1 MYSNSFRSLLKTP
14 VFFLVSACCFLIF
27 PFAAQSDD
35 SWFRLHGSLGASTD
49 YFQGNSTLP
58 ALDPVH
64 RASFTISLTLFNQ
77 VELPFTAYIT
87 NRSGAGYSQPF
98 SQFGVSPKIGDWL
111 QLHAGYFNKNYS
123 EFTLGDVRLLGGG
136 ADITSKQFQVSALY
150 GYSLLARPPDSTQ
163 NFGGT
168 YARRILGGRAGFTS
182 DKSIFAVTIVHAQ
195 DEETSIIPTAST
207 HLPYENFLTS
217 LSYSGSIIDNVLDIN
232 AEAGLSLFNANTN
245 AMLADSANRVT
256 ELESL
261 VGFNSSSSMDAAF
274 RFGAGVNFSESFSI
288 RGNFR
293 WVGPGFISLGYNQ
306 LLNDVLEVTVS
317 PSLRLFDNSLS
328 LSGSIGS
335 RSNNLRGLK
344 ESTTSQLIGSASVNA
359 QLTQQI
365 AIDASYSNFG
375 MRSTAVNDTIRTS
388 NIAQFFSL
396 SPRINFQLF
405 GGANTASVSAQY
417 QASEDRTQFSGN
429 AINSRN
435 TTLSAMHSIAFES
448 SLSFTTLAMKNNGET
463 GGSTGISTS
472 ITTINETVGY
482 SIFDKTLALSASLGM
497 NFIKAVTEN
506 SQFFVRGTAS
516 YSAGAWGNLGL
527 SLMSNSYSYT
537 ATGALSYSEFQA
549 SLQYGVSF

>member
-14 VFFLVSACCFLIF
+14 VFFLVSSAFLLF
-27 PFAAQSDD
+27 CPFAAQSED
-35 SWFRLHGSLGASTD
+35 SWLRLHGSLGASTD
-49 YFQGNSTLP
+49 YFQGNATLP

-98 SQFGVSPKIGDWL
+98 SQIGVSPKIGDWL
-111 QLHAGYFNKNYS
+111 QLHGGYFNKNYS

-136 ADITSKQFQVSALY
+136 ADITSKKFQVSALY
-150 GYSLLARPPDSTQ
+150 GYSLLARAPDSSQ

-168 YARRILGGRAGFTS
+168 YARRILGGRFGFTS
-182 DKSIFAVTIVHAQ
+182 EQNIFAITIVHAQ
-195 DEETSIIPTAST
+195 DEQSSIIPTAST
-207 HLPYENFLTS
+207 RLPYENFLTS
-217 LSYSGSIIDNVLDIN
+217 LSYSGSIIENVLDVN

-245 AMLADSANRVT
+245 AMLADSANRIT

-306 LLNDVLEVTVS
+306 LLNDVLDVTVS
-317 PSLRLFDNSLS
+317 PSLRLFDNSLT

-335 RSNNLRGLK
+335 RTNNLRGLK
-344 ESTTSQLIGSASVNA
+344 ESTTSQLIGSAAVNA

-375 MRSTAVNDTIRTS
+375 MRSTAVNDTIRMS

-396 SPRINFQLF
+396 SPRVNFQLF
-405 GGANTASVSAQY
+405 GATNSASVSAQY
-417 QASEDRTQFSGN
+417 QASEDRTQFSER
-429 AINSRN
+429 AINNRN

-448 SLSFTTLAMKNNGET
+448 SLSFTTLAMKNSGET
-463 GGSTGISTS
+463 GGTTGISTS
-472 ITTINETVGY
+472 ITTINETIGY

-527 SLMSNSYSYT
+527 SLMSNSYNYT